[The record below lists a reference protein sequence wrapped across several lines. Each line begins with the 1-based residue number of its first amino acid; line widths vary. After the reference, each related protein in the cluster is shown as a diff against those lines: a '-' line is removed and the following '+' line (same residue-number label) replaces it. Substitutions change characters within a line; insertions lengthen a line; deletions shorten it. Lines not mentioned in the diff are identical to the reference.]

1 MPALSLRR
9 AWAASGALAV
19 VLFACGLLFA
29 DVLGSDNFPQL
40 NASYARLSSY
50 FLRDQSEVRALAFFH
65 VLAAVALGVF
75 AAYLREWLRGDPGG
89 AGRMGSLALGG
100 GLTAAAFLLLS
111 ALAYRVLAE
120 RSVVHDPAL
129 THALVVVSYLAGG
142 PAIAV
147 WLALP
152 IAAGTT
158 TALRGGPLPRWTG
171 WLGLA
176 AAAVSLLSAATVL
189 GPMNNSSWLYGV
201 LLIAAVL
208 GLLWTFVTSV
218 VLTARA

>member
-1 MPALSLRR
+1 
-9 AWAASGALAV
+9 
-19 VLFACGLLFA
+19 
-29 DVLGSDNFPQL
+29 L
-40 NASYARLSSY
+40 NASYGRLSSY
-50 FLRDQSEVRALAFFH
+50 FVHNASEVRALAFFH

-75 AAYLREWLRGDPGG
+75 AAYLREWLRGDSGG
-89 AGRMGSLALGG
+89 AGRLGSLALGG
-100 GLTAAAFLLLS
+100 GLAAAAFLLLS

-120 RSVVHDPAL
+120 RSVIHDPAL

-152 IAAGTT
+152 VAAGTAV
-158 TALRGGPLPRWTG
+158 ALRGGPLPRWTG

-176 AAAVSLLSAATVL
+176 AVAVSLLSAATML

-201 LLIAAVL
+201 LLIAAIL
-208 GLLWTFVTSV
+208 GLLWTFATSV
-218 VLTARA
+218 VLTARASR